1 MWNLLQIELFKISKR
16 PRTYI
21 AFAAI
26 TAIVFIF
33 QFAFKADGQSYMDLM
48 LQSVKDSFE
57 LEKTKAING
66 YFMCYIILNT
76 LLIQVPILVAL
87 IAADSI
93 SGEANMGTLRL
104 LISKPI
110 SRTQLILV
118 KFAAATIFT
127 VLLLLWMAVT
137 ALLVS
142 LLIFGADDMLIFR
155 VKGEESQIL
164 QITKDDIMWRYYA
177 AFAYASVALTVIAA
191 LSLMLSIFAEN
202 KRQIKGIIHDES
214 ESGKTVYIEPEETVF
229 LNNEL
234 FELERAEKREIYKIL
249 KTLCNEL
256 RLYTHLIIKYQDFIG
271 QCDFMRSKSKLSYLL
286 DAQAPGILSYPA
298 VKLVHAYHPLLK
310 LLHKKNKKETIA
322 HTASINQE
330 QQIILVSGPNA
341 GGKSVT
347 LKTFALL
354 QLMFQS
360 GLHIPA
366 DNVSELGIF
375 DQIMADVGDSQSLE
389 DELSTYSSRLRY
401 MKHFVANAD
410 AKTLFFIDEFGTGT
424 DPVFGGAMAEA
435 ILQEL

>member
-127 VLLLLWMAVT
+127 IFLLIWMAIT
-137 ALLVS
+137 ALVVS

-164 QITKDDIMWRYYA
+164 QITKDDIMWRYLA
-177 AFAYASVALTVIAA
+177 AFAYATVALTVIAA
-191 LSLMLSIFAEN
+191 LSLFLSIFAEN
-202 KRQIKGIIHDES
+202 SIGPIIATVCIVIVCTIISNINVPIIDKNVKPFLFTSYLVGWKGFFYIGTTPEGAPIKGSLENWPAIRKSLLILILHIVVIVTAS
-214 ESGKTVYIEPEETVF
+214 VLVF
-229 LNNEL
+229 
-234 FELERAEKREIYKIL
+234 RKK
-249 KTLCNEL
+249 
-256 RLYTHLIIKYQDFIG
+256 D
-271 QCDFMRSKSKLSYLL
+271 
-286 DAQAPGILSYPA
+286 ILS
-298 VKLVHAYHPLLK
+298 
-310 LLHKKNKKETIA
+310 
-322 HTASINQE
+322 
-330 QQIILVSGPNA
+330 
-341 GGKSVT
+341 
-347 LKTFALL
+347 
-354 QLMFQS
+354 
-360 GLHIPA
+360 
-366 DNVSELGIF
+366 
-375 DQIMADVGDSQSLE
+375 
-389 DELSTYSSRLRY
+389 
-401 MKHFVANAD
+401 
-410 AKTLFFIDEFGTGT
+410 
-424 DPVFGGAMAEA
+424 
-435 ILQEL
+435 